1 MRMDAKAGGA
11 ARKARINDDNR
22 LYRYGQ
28 LALLVIAAGAIY
40 PVLYLRQIYQSSMLS
55 ALGIDNEQLGYLYS
69 GLGTAFVLS
78 YLPSG
83 WLADRLPPRLLICI
97 SLLGT
102 GALALCYATFPS
114 FGYLRL
120 IFFGF
125 GVTTGLTFWA
135 ALLKR
140 LKTLATKEEQGRFF
154 GILDGGRGL
163 IEALLATIALT
174 FFTHYT
180 QKQGQPIAEG
190 FKHVIH
196 LYAYTCIALG
206 IVLALLRDP
215 RRPLGAA
222 AHEKAAQRKLLD
234 DLLYLSKLPE
244 LWLMTAI
251 VFCGYH
257 LFWVTYSFSAYLE
270 QDSFGLSAMLAA
282 AVTTTKLW
290 MRPFGGIGGG
300 WLGDRFNNLHV
311 LTLSIGL
318 GAMGVVGLIV
328 APALKNTA
336 IVIALVLFIGLMA
349 YAIRGLYWA
358 ILDACNVPAR
368 ITGLAIGIVSVIGYS
383 PDILLPLI
391 NGWAT
396 QHFQGMAG
404 YQLYYAYIAAIGA
417 LGFAACLVLK
427 KRIARREE
435 L

>member
-1 MRMDAKAGGA
+1 MDTKVSGV
-11 ARKARINDDNR
+11 AREAQVIDDNKF
-22 LYRYGQ
+22 YRYSQ

-40 PVLYLRQIYQSSMLS
+40 PVLYLRQIYQSSMLV
-55 ALGIDNEQLGYLYS
+55 ALGIDNVQLGYLYS

-120 IFFGF
+120 VFFGF
-125 GVTTGLTFWA
+125 GITTGLTFWA

-154 GILDGGRGL
+154 GFLDGGRGL
-163 IEALLATIALT
+163 IEASLATIALT
-174 FFTHYT
+174 LFAHYT
-180 QKQGQPIAEG
+180 QKQGQSIAEG
-190 FKHVIH
+190 FKHVVH
-196 LYAYTCIALG
+196 LYAYICIALG
-206 IVLALLRDP
+206 VVLALLRDP
-215 RRPLGAA
+215 RKPVSALE
-222 AHEKAAQRKLLD
+222 EKKATPGKLLE
-234 DLLYLSKLPE
+234 DLLFLAKLPE
-244 LWLMTAI
+244 LWLMTTI

-257 LFWVTYSFSAYLE
+257 IFWATYSFSAYLE
-270 QDSFGLSAMLAA
+270 QDSFGLSATLAA
-282 AVTTTKLW
+282 VITTTKLW

-300 WLGDRFNNLHV
+300 WLGDRFTNLHV
-311 LTLSIGL
+311 LALVLAL
-318 GAMGVVGLIV
+318 GTVGVAGLIV
-328 APALKNTA
+328 APILKSTR
-336 IVIALVLFIGLMA
+336 VVVALVLFIGLMA

-358 ILDACNVPAR
+358 ILDVCNVPAR

-396 QHFQGMAG
+396 QHFQGAVG
-404 YQLYYAYIAAIGA
+404 YQVYYTYIAAIGV
-417 LGFAACLVLK
+417 LGVTACLVLQK
-427 KRIARREE
+427 YIARRKSV
-435 L
+435 